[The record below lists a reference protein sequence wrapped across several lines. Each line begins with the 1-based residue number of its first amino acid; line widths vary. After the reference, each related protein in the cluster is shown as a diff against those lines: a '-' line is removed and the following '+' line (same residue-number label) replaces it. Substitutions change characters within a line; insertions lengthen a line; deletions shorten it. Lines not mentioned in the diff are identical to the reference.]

1 MVSDLI
7 KIDLNPIIENWLS
20 QIAYSHSNSEN
31 TRTAY
36 IHNLQ
41 KFLDNIGK
49 TPDQILSEYDNLDE
63 KQFKRFYSTQLI
75 SYLVKLQKEGYSP
88 ATQQIAVNAIKSFFK
103 YNNLPLNYIATGRK
117 FVTYHNRD
125 IRKEEIEEIIK
136 IAEPREKAFYVL
148 MAQSGLRPN
157 EICNLKI
164 ENLEK
169 LLDENTPIPC
179 LIKINQDQTKGEY
192 SEYFTFTG
200 KESIYY
206 LKEYLKRRKQPL
218 NPDEHLFTKEDN
230 KTAIDTDLMSHMFR
244 RTVTKLKDQK
254 ILDFKNKAGD
264 KTNRNELRLYN
275 LRKYFRNHA
284 GEAGTF
290 INFWM
295 GHSLGVDDHYFSKD
309 ISEENIEKH
318 RKIYAEQAMPTLRL
332 ESKTPNQN
340 ENTITK
346 LEQEN
351 KELKNRLLKI
361 ENTLFPKPQDQPDR
375 VYLTDEEE
383 ENLEQIRA
391 QGKWEEE
398 HPEEVKKEEER
409 QRKSYLEYVKYR
421 EQHPEI
427 ELQEEKQYRQYVEGE
442 LAVLQNKI
450 KEIFDLI
457 KQKNTNKENV

>member
-41 KFLDNIGK
+41 KFLDHIRK
-49 TPDQILSEYDNLDE
+49 TPDQILNEYDSLDE

-75 SYLVKLQKEGYSP
+75 SFLVKLQKEGYSP

-136 IAEPREKAFYVL
+136 IAEPREKAFYGL
-148 MAQSGLRPN
+148 MVQSGLRPN

-179 LIKINQDQTKGEY
+179 LIKINQEQTKGQY
-192 SEYFTFTG
+192 SEYFTFTA

-218 NPDEHLFTKEDN
+218 KPEEHLFTKEDS
-230 KTAIDTDLMSHMFR
+230 KTAIDTDLISHMFR

-264 KTNRNELRLYN
+264 KSNRNELRLYN
-275 LRKYFRNHA
+275 LRKYFRNHT
-284 GEAGTF
+284 GEAGSTF
-290 INFWM
+290 VNFWM
-295 GHSLGVDDHYFSKD
+295 GHSLGVDDHYFSKE
-309 ISEENIEKH
+309 ITEENIEKH
-318 RKIYAEQAMPTLRL
+318 RKIYAEQAMPNLRL
-332 ESKTPNQN
+332 ESKTPNQTEKTILELETKIAERDQQIQAISDKLAKFEPLLDLLVGNPQLNKMLQDIN
-340 ENTITK
+340 EGRFIRIETEHTQPLAMIPMKVLDELMKKPEIIDGEEAIVFDFDQVRDLSRK
-346 LEQEN
+346 L
-351 KELKNRLLKI
+351 
-361 ENTLFPKPQDQPDR
+361 PD
-375 VYLTDEEE
+375 
-383 ENLEQIRA
+383 
-391 QGKWEEE
+391 K
-398 HPEEVKKEEER
+398 VKKTD
-409 QRKSYLEYVKYR
+409 
-421 EQHPEI
+421 
-427 ELQEEKQYRQYVEGE
+427 QE
-442 LAVLQNKI
+442 
-450 KEIFDLI
+450 
-457 KQKNTNKENV
+457 